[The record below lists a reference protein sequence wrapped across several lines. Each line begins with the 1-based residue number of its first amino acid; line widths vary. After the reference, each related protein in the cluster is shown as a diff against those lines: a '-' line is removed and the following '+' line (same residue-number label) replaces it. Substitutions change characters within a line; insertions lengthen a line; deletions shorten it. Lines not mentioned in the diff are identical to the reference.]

1 MGGTICRSRPDEQV
15 SRSIISLPW
24 YFVNRFLDSV
34 RIAEEKLGHPPA
46 IFEIF
51 VTMEDTYG
59 RQVNNIYELVAV
71 LYSMLREDMIYAD
84 EHSYRYTLHRQEGY
98 LTYSEI
104 FHKRFP

>member
-1 MGGTICRSRPDEQV
+1 MGGTICRSRPDTQV

-24 YFVNRFLDSV
+24 FFVNRFLDSV
-34 RIAEEKLGHPPA
+34 RIAEQKLGRPA
-46 IFEIF
+46 TILEIY
-51 VTMEDTYG
+51 VTLEATYG
-59 RQVNNIYELVAV
+59 RQVKNVYELGAV
-71 LYSMLREDMIYAD
+71 LFSMLREDMIYAD